1 MATAKNKL
9 VINLA
14 IDPGFSGCK
23 MVVGNNDYHILLPV
37 IPFCILDVTGHE
49 EKYTVLSD
57 KDILYKKDGR
67 SYLIGGIVKKAL
79 LTDTVMSSAK
89 TDYENFTTNVSR
101 FRTDLFRIALE
112 ACMAWALKNYKD
124 SYEAE
129 FNKTIYDLN
138 NFENVEL
145 RVGVALPHANINEYN
160 EDVYKAVEC
169 RHVFTVNFGGVE
181 CPVEFTV
188 KKGGSD
194 VTSQTIMA
202 LLNETMNDFG
212 EDVSADVK
220 EETLPAVVID
230 AGYHT
235 VGRALLTEALTI
247 EKDGSD
253 TKYAMAN
260 VNESVSEELKKYNII
275 YSSATIDELYQRG
288 RTLDGVVYNN
298 GSREEVDV
306 DIVALKDSMVE
317 QNVNLMMDEFGK
329 LYNDFN
335 GIRKIIVA
343 GGSGEIYYK
352 YIIKYFETKGMKRA
366 ASRCFL
372 ASGTLNGK
380 AIEPIM
386 TIAAGTYKNMIAM
399 Q

>member
-37 IPFCILDVTGHE
+37 VPFCILDVTGHE

-145 RVGVALPHANINEYN
+145 RVGIALPHANINEYN

-169 RHVFTVNFGGVE
+169 RHVFTVNNGGVE
-181 CPVEFTV
+181 YPVEFTV

>member
-1 MATAKNKL
+1 MATKNKL

-37 IPFCILDVTGHE
+37 IPFCILDVTGQE

-57 KDILYKKDGR
+57 KDILYKKDGH
-67 SYLIGGIVKKAL
+67 SYLIGEIVKKAL

-101 FRTDLFRIALE
+101 FKTELFNIALE

-124 SYEAE
+124 SYESN
-129 FNKTIYDLN
+129 FKSSIYELN
-138 NFENVEL
+138 SFDNIEL
-145 RVGVALPHANINEYN
+145 HVGVALPHANINDYN

-169 RHVFTVNFGGVE
+169 KHNFTANIGGVE
-181 CPVEFTV
+181 YPVEFAV

-194 VTSQTIMA
+194 VASQTIMA
-202 LLNETMNDFG
+202 LLNETMNDVG
-212 EDVSADVK
+212 EDVSPDVK

-275 YSSATIDELYQRG
+275 YSAATIDELYKRG

-298 GSREEVDV
+298 GTREEVDV

-317 QNVNLMMDEFGK
+317 QNVNLMMDEFCK

-335 GIRKIIVA
+335 GIRKIIIA
-343 GGSGEIYYK
+343 GGSGNMFYR
-352 YIIKYFETKGMKRA
+352 YIIKYFESKGMKRA
-366 ASRCFL
+366 ASRCVL
-372 ASGTLNGK
+372 ASGKLNGETV
-380 AIEPIM
+380 EPVM
-386 TIAAGTYKNMIAM
+386 SIAAGMYKNMVSM

>member
-37 IPFCILDVTGHE
+37 VPFCILDVTGHE

-169 RHVFTVNFGGVE
+169 RHVFTVNIGGVE
-181 CPVEFTV
+181 YPVEFTV

-220 EETLPAVVID
+220 EETLPAVIID

-306 DIVALKDSMVE
+306 DIVALKNSMVE